1 MSKKNYYRT
10 LSQEVWEDDELREL
24 GITQKD
30 VKAVIS
36 AFERHM
42 STKLRETGE
51 FRWKNVMILKT
62 KLIKGFSFYDVS
74 ARESKVFDDYYRI
87 QYRPAD
93 KFKRNVKQR
102 KEDLE
107 LIAEIEKFED
117 EYGQKD

>member
-1 MSKKNYYRT
+1 MSKKDYYRT
-10 LSQEVWEDDELREL
+10 LSQEVWEDDKLREL

-51 FRWKNVMILKT
+51 FRWKNVMVLKT
-62 KLIKGFSFYDVS
+62 KLIKGFSFYDVT

-87 QYRPAD
+87 QYKPAD

-117 EYGQKD
+117 EYGHKD

>member
-10 LSQEVWEDDELREL
+10 LSQEVWEDDELRKL

-102 KEDLE
+102 KEDLK

>member
-1 MSKKNYYRT
+1 MSKKDYYRT
-10 LSQEVWEDDELREL
+10 LSQEVWEDDELRKL

-62 KLIKGFSFYDVS
+62 KLIKGFSFYDVT

-87 QYRPAD
+87 QYKPAD

>member
-1 MSKKNYYRT
+1 MSKKDYYRT

-62 KLIKGFSFYDVS
+62 KLIKGFSFYDVT

-87 QYRPAD
+87 QYKPAD

>member
-1 MSKKNYYRT
+1 MSKKDYYRT

-87 QYRPAD
+87 QYKPAD

-107 LIAEIEKFED
+107 LITEIEKFED

>member
-1 MSKKNYYRT
+1 MSKKDYYRT
-10 LSQEVWEDDELREL
+10 LSQEVWEDDKLRKL

-62 KLIKGFSFYDVS
+62 KLVKGFSFYDVS

-87 QYRPAD
+87 QYKPAD

>member
-1 MSKKNYYRT
+1 MSKKDYYRT
-10 LSQEVWEDDELREL
+10 LSQEVWEDDELRKL

>member
-1 MSKKNYYRT
+1 MSKKKYYRT
-10 LSQEVWEDDELREL
+10 LSQEVWEDDELRKL

-107 LIAEIEKFED
+107 LIAEMEKFED

>member
-10 LSQEVWEDDELREL
+10 LSQEVWEDDELRKL

-117 EYGQKD
+117 EYGKKD

>member
-1 MSKKNYYRT
+1 MSKKDYYRT
-10 LSQEVWEDDELREL
+10 LSQEVWEDDELRKL

-36 AFERHM
+36 AFERHI

-62 KLIKGFSFYDVS
+62 KLIKGFSFYDVT

>member
-1 MSKKNYYRT
+1 MSKKDYYRT

-42 STKLRETGE
+42 STKLRDTGE
-51 FRWKNVMILKT
+51 FRWKNVMVLKT

-87 QYRPAD
+87 QYKPAD

>member
-1 MSKKNYYRT
+1 MSKKDYYRT
-10 LSQEVWEDDELREL
+10 LSQEVWEDDKLREL

-30 VKAVIS
+30 VKVVIS

-51 FRWKNVMILKT
+51 FRWKNVMVLKT
-62 KLIKGFSFYDVS
+62 KLIKGFSFYDVT

-87 QYRPAD
+87 QYKPAD

-117 EYGQKD
+117 EYGHKD

>member
-1 MSKKNYYRT
+1 MSKKDYYRT
-10 LSQEVWEDDELREL
+10 LSQEIWEDDELREL

-51 FRWKNVMILKT
+51 FRWKNVMVLKT
-62 KLIKGFSFYDVS
+62 KLIKGFSFYDVT

-87 QYRPAD
+87 QYKPAD

>member
-1 MSKKNYYRT
+1 MSKKDYYRT

-62 KLIKGFSFYDVS
+62 KLIKGFSFYDVT

>member
-10 LSQEVWEDDELREL
+10 LSQEIWEDDELREL

-51 FRWKNVMILKT
+51 FRWKNVMVLKT
-62 KLIKGFSFYDVS
+62 KLIKGFSFYDVT

-87 QYRPAD
+87 QYKPAD

-107 LIAEIEKFED
+107 LISEIEKFED

>member
-1 MSKKNYYRT
+1 MSKKDYYRT
-10 LSQEVWEDDELREL
+10 LSQEVWEDDELRKL

-36 AFERHM
+36 AFERHI

>member
-1 MSKKNYYRT
+1 MSKKDYYRT
-10 LSQEVWEDDELREL
+10 LSQEVWEDDELRKL

-62 KLIKGFSFYDVS
+62 KLVKGFSFYDVS

-87 QYRPAD
+87 QYKPAD

>member
-1 MSKKNYYRT
+1 MSKKDYYRT
-10 LSQEVWEDDELREL
+10 LAQEVWEDDELRKL

-62 KLIKGFSFYDVS
+62 KLIKGFSFYDVT

>member
-10 LSQEVWEDDELREL
+10 LSQEIWEDDELREL

-51 FRWKNVMILKT
+51 FRWKNVMVLKT
-62 KLIKGFSFYDVS
+62 KLIKGFSFYDVT

-87 QYRPAD
+87 QYKPAD

>member
-1 MSKKNYYRT
+1 MSKKDYYRT

-87 QYRPAD
+87 QYKPAD

>member
-1 MSKKNYYRT
+1 MSKKDYYRT

-36 AFERHM
+36 AFERHI

-51 FRWKNVMILKT
+51 FRWKNVMVLKT

-87 QYRPAD
+87 QYKPAD

-117 EYGQKD
+117 KYGQKD

>member
-1 MSKKNYYRT
+1 MSKKDYYRT

-51 FRWKNVMILKT
+51 FRWKNVMVLKT

-87 QYRPAD
+87 QYKPAD

-107 LIAEIEKFED
+107 LIADIEKFED

>member
-1 MSKKNYYRT
+1 MSKKDYYRT
-10 LSQEVWEDDELREL
+10 LSQEVWEDDELRKL

-87 QYRPAD
+87 QYIPAD

>member
-1 MSKKNYYRT
+1 MSKKDYYRT
-10 LSQEVWEDDELREL
+10 LAQEVWEDDELQKL

-30 VKAVIS
+30 VKAVIG

-62 KLIKGFSFYDVS
+62 KLIKGFSFYDVT

-87 QYRPAD
+87 QYKPAD

-107 LIAEIEKFED
+107 LISEIEKFED

>member
-1 MSKKNYYRT
+1 MSKKDYYRT
-10 LSQEVWEDDELREL
+10 LSQEVWEDDELRKL

-62 KLIKGFSFYDVS
+62 KLIKGFNFYDVS
-74 ARESKVFDDYYRI
+74 ARENKVFDDYYRI

>member
-10 LSQEVWEDDELREL
+10 LSQEIWEDDELREL

>member
-1 MSKKNYYRT
+1 MSKKYYYRT
-10 LSQEVWEDDELREL
+10 LSQEVWEDDELRKL

-62 KLIKGFSFYDVS
+62 KLIKGFSFYDVT

>member
-1 MSKKNYYRT
+1 MSKKKYYRT
-10 LSQEVWEDDELREL
+10 LSQEIWEDDELRDL

-51 FRWKNVMILKT
+51 FRWKNVMVLKT
-62 KLIKGFSFYDVS
+62 KLIKGFSFYDVTS
-74 ARESKVFDDYYRI
+74 RESKVFDDYYRI
-87 QYRPAD
+87 QYKPAD

-107 LIAEIEKFED
+107 LISEIEKFED

>member
-1 MSKKNYYRT
+1 MSKKDYYRT
-10 LSQEVWEDDELREL
+10 LSQEVWEDDELRKL

-62 KLIKGFSFYDVS
+62 KLIKGFSFYDVT

>member
-1 MSKKNYYRT
+1 MSKKDDYRT
-10 LSQEVWEDDELREL
+10 LSQEVWEDDELRKL

-51 FRWKNVMILKT
+51 FRWKNVTILKT